1 MFFLRNAILII
12 TVLFACFP
20 ATANAVGYSIN
31 MDASPQT
38 VDVRATSLITLKVLK
53 GSAPASN
60 VQIFLGLQGIT
71 GQLKSQMLETDKTGT
86 ASTVFVPQETG
97 TGYILAKATINDAG
111 SIISL
116 EAMAQIAV
124 RDLNAEP
131 TPFVDKIY
139 PLPGRANE
147 PMTFV
152 GHGTDVDGKVVKCLW
167 DMGDGKT
174 YETSGDTSKIT
185 HKYEQTGTYIASFT
199 VTDDR
204 NAVSKP
210 ITSKITVINNKPPV
224 GEINGTWPDKTVV
237 NEEVVFETK
246 LTDPEGRLAGCRID
260 FGDGNGQNVECFG
273 AQATCTFRH
282 KYKRPGTYSVFAIP
296 LDEQGGGDNFP
307 IPAWSIV
314 VEGDAK
320 GGATLTIKGAVGKTI
335 NLLGPLPSHQVAFEA
350 MLGTETIETGLT
362 LAVGQYL
369 LVAADR
375 SFGFDM
381 QQEPVINV
389 VPYISTNIVTSA
401 WTPSIVV
408 ETAANRGQKWLNI
421 SIVDQTNRPVTRKSV
436 VSVSTDDGAI
446 NEVLQTS
453 TGNAMILIKQ
463 QQVLLKLLIRADFEY
478 VTVTTQKNLQFP
490 ASLPDIRLKPI
501 ASVDS
506 PEILVTSNISVTGN
520 MSLTWH
526 LWDRILQQS
535 IQVSTIIEYA
545 PKEIF
550 VSLIPYRLPVKADK
564 ACAGRYLLTVN
575 CQMVVSGTRI
585 SDSCQFDP
593 CAERIN
599 MQATWG
605 ISADGNIIL
614 SASVL
619 DKSGNP
625 VSGQKLRIDYQMGRA
640 IGWVPDRNVFQDL
653 PKNTRTNC
661 AGCSWVELNLA
672 AVLKDIIIEDVKV
685 TVSTLISGLTSS
697 ITLSIPPPPKQ
708 HPILKTILID
718 DGSPIST
725 IKLLVLDTAGNAVA
739 GKWVDVSYSIGD
751 SKAMQAELGYPP
763 ASIRTTH
770 EGSASFMIAK
780 PHNQNLEVFFQVDID
795 GMSVTSVI
803 KISKR

>member
-12 TVLFACFP
+12 TMLFTCFP

-71 GQLKSQMLETDKTGT
+71 GQLKSQMLETDKTGM

-131 TPFVDKIY
+131 VPFVDKIC

-152 GHGTDVDGKVVKCLW
+152 GHGTDVDGKVVKCFW

-174 YETSGDTSKIT
+174 YETSGDTSKIS

-224 GEINGTWPDKTVV
+224 GEIYGIWPEKSAV

-246 LTDPEGRLAGCRID
+246 LTDPEGRLVGCRID

-273 AQATCTFRH
+273 AQVTCTFRH
-282 KYKRPGTYSVFAIP
+282 KYKRPGTFSVFAVP

-350 MLGTETIETGLT
+350 ILGTETIETGLT
-362 LAVGQYL
+362 MAVGQYL

-381 QQEPVINV
+381 QEPVINV
-389 VPYISTNIVTSA
+389 SPYISTNIVTSV
-401 WTPSIVV
+401 WIPSIVV

-421 SIVDQTNRPVTRKSV
+421 SLVNQTNQAVTRKSV

-446 NEVLQTS
+446 NEALQTS
-453 TGNAMILIKQ
+453 TGSAMILIRQ

-478 VTVTTQKNLQFP
+478 VTITTQRNLQFP
-490 ASLPDIRLKPI
+490 SSLPDIRLKPV
-501 ASVDS
+501 ASVNN

-520 MSLTWH
+520 MNLSWH

-535 IQVSTIIEYA
+535 VPVDTVITSAPEQV
-545 PKEIF
+545 F

-564 ACAGRYLLTVN
+564 ACAGRYMLTVN

-593 CAERIN
+593 CAERIS
-599 MQATWG
+599 MQAAWG

-619 DKSGNP
+619 DKSGKP
-625 VSGQKLRIDYQMGRA
+625 ISGQRLRIDYEMGRA
-640 IGWVPDRNVFQDL
+640 IGWVPNRNVFQDL
-653 PKNTRTNC
+653 PKNTRTNY
-661 AGCSWVELNLA
+661 AGCSWVELDLA
-672 AVLKDIIIEDVKV
+672 TVLKDLIIEDVKV

-708 HPILKTILID
+708 HPILKTTLID

-725 IKLLVLDTAGNAVA
+725 IKLVVLDTAGNAVA

-770 EGSASFMIAK
+770 EGSASFMVAK
-780 PHNQNLEVFFQVDID
+780 PRNQNLEVFFQADID
-795 GMSVTSVI
+795 GMFVTSVI